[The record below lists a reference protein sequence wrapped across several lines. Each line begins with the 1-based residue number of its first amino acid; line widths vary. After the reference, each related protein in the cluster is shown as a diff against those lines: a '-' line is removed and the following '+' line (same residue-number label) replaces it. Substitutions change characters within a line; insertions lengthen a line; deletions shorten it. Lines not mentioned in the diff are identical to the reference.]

1 MATSA
6 VEDYLKCILLEEQRL
21 PGLRVSMGHIGSSLG
36 VTPGTVTSM
45 MKALADGGL
54 VSYEPYSG
62 VLLTRAGEQLAAHVL
77 RRHRLV
83 ELFLVQVLGM
93 DWSEVHA
100 EAERLEHA
108 ISDQVLERMDAL
120 LGSPETDPHGDP
132 IPDASGKVPALALES
147 LARALPGERLRLAR
161 VLDQSADF
169 LRYVDQQGLK
179 PGAEIRTAGRD
190 EAADVLTL
198 ETGGETLRIGLRP
211 AARILVERL

>member
-1 MATSA
+1 
-6 VEDYLKCILLEEQRL
+6 
-21 PGLRVSMGHIGSSLG
+21 MGHIGSSLG

-108 ISDQVLERMDAL
+108 ISDQVLERMDAM

-132 IPDASGKVPALALES
+132 IPDASGKVPALAVES
-147 LARALPGERLRLAR
+147 LARALPGERLRVAR

-179 PGAEIRTAGRD
+179 PGAEIQTVGRD

-211 AARILVERL
+211 AARILVERI

>member
-147 LARALPGERLRLAR
+147 LARALPGERLRVAR

-179 PGAEIRTAGRD
+179 PGAEIRTVGRD

-211 AARILVERL
+211 AARLLVERI

>member
-147 LARALPGERLRLAR
+147 LARALPGERLRVAR

>member
-1 MATSA
+1 
-6 VEDYLKCILLEEQRL
+6 
-21 PGLRVSMGHIGSSLG
+21 MGHIGSSLG

-108 ISDQVLERMDAL
+108 ISDQVLARMDAM

-132 IPDASGKVPALALES
+132 IPDSSGRLPPLSLES
-147 LARALPGERLRLAR
+147 LVRASPGDRLRVVR

-169 LRYVDQQGLK
+169 LRYIDQQGLR
-179 PGAEIRTAGRD
+179 PGAEVLLESRD

-198 ETGGETLRIGLRP
+198 EVAGERLRIGLRP
-211 AARILVERL
+211 AARILVETI

>member
-108 ISDQVLERMDAL
+108 ISDQVLERMDAM

-147 LARALPGERLRLAR
+147 LARALPGDRLRVAR

-179 PGAEIRTAGRD
+179 PGAEIRTVGRD

-198 ETGGETLRIGLRP
+198 EAGGETLRIGLRP
-211 AARILVERL
+211 AARILVERI

>member
-147 LARALPGERLRLAR
+147 LARALPGDRLRVAR

-179 PGAEIRTAGRD
+179 PGAEIRTVGRD

-198 ETGGETLRIGLRP
+198 DAGGETLRIGLRP
-211 AARILVERL
+211 AARILVERI

>member
-132 IPDASGKVPALALES
+132 IPDASGNVPALALES
-147 LARALPGERLRLAR
+147 LARALPGERLRVAR

-179 PGAEIRTAGRD
+179 PGAEIRTVGRD